1 MKETAMTLKTLALA
15 GATLVTLAAPA
26 MATAQSYYG
35 RGDYDQRGYDQR
47 GYDRGYHD
55 RDAWRSHEWR
65 AYERFDRR
73 GDYRDYRRCYTEDRG
88 GYYAWNGRY
97 APRTVEVCR

>member
-1 MKETAMTLKTLALA
+1 MTLKTLALA

-26 MATAQSYYG
+26 MAMAQPYG
-35 RGDYDQRGYDQR
+35 YDRGDYDRR
-47 GYDRGYHD
+47 AFDRGYHD
-55 RDAWRSHEWR
+55 RDAWRRHEYR

-73 GDYRDYRRCYTEDRG
+73 DDYRDYRRCHTETRG
-88 GYYAWNGRY
+88 GYYGWNGRY